1 MNRLKDIIYDK
12 NDIVIALFIVVI
24 AGLLIYNRID
34 VIMDYPS
41 VLAAE
46 AVAESSEGEE
56 SSLDPSIENE
66 NEIETGTEID
76 TETETETDT
85 TIEEPT
91 LPDPVAGQTTGQPTV
106 DQVSVYIEYGS
117 TGSQIAQILVDSG
130 LITSKDQFYDAVA
143 AAGADTKLQ
152 AGSFK
157 IPSDATPAKIISIIT
172 N

>member
-24 AGLLIYNRID
+24 AGLLIYNRIG

-46 AVAESSEGEE
+46 AEAQISAEETPID
-56 SSLDPSIENE
+56 DPSIENE
-66 NEIETGTEID
+66 GGPA
-76 TETETETDT
+76 TETETGEETVNNE
-85 TIEEPT
+85 EEPVIS
-91 LPDPVAGQTTGQPTV
+91 DPVAGQTTEQPTV
-106 DQVSVYIEYGS
+106 DQVSVYIEYGA
-117 TGSQIAQILVDSG
+117 TGSQIAQILIDTG
-130 LITSKDQFYDAVA
+130 LITSKEQFYDAVA

>member
-12 NDIVIALFIVVI
+12 NDILIALIIVLL
-24 AGLLIYNRID
+24 AGLLIHNRIE

-46 AVAESSEGEE
+46 TSIEVSEEN
-56 SSLDPSIENE
+56 PAPIENE
-66 NEIETGTEID
+66 NPPVTEGSS
-76 TETETETDT
+76 ETEEPAETENPVAEQTAG
-85 TIEEPT
+85 EPT
-91 LPDPVAGQTTGQPTV
+91 VS
-106 DQVSVYIEYGS
+106 QVSIYIEYGA
-117 TGSQIAQILVDSG
+117 TGSQIAQILIDSG
-130 LITSKDQFYDAVA
+130 LIESSSQFYSAVE

-157 IPSDATPAKIISIIT
+157 IPSNATPAEIIRIIT

>member
-12 NDIVIALFIVVI
+12 NDILIALIIVLM
-24 AGLLIYNRID
+24 AGLLIHNRID

-46 AVAESSEGEE
+46 TSVGVTEEEPAPVDSENPPVTET
-56 SSLDPSIENE
+56 PT
-66 NEIETGTEID
+66 EIESPTPTEP
-76 TETETETDT
+76 EN
-85 TIEEPT
+85 
-91 LPDPVAGQTTGQPTV
+91 PVAGETVGEPTIS
-106 DQVSVYIEYGS
+106 QVSIYIEYGA
-117 TGSQIAQILVDSG
+117 TGSQIAQILIDSG
-130 LITSKDQFYDAVA
+130 LIESSEQFYSAVE

-157 IPSDATPAKIISIIT
+157 IPSNATPAEIISIIT